1 MFTAVGGRAAGIA
14 LGVLAD
20 AVFGDPQRGHP
31 VAVFGSGAAALE
43 RRCYADS
50 RAAGVVYA
58 GALLGAVTLTAAGPG
73 RLSRP
78 SCGAGE
84 VAWLAAATFTA
95 LGGTSLARTGE
106 RMADLVGANDLAG
119 ARALLPSLCGR
130 DPSVLDAGGLTRA
143 ALESIAENTS
153 DAQVGPLLW
162 AALGGAPGVLL
173 YRAANTLDAM
183 VGNKSPRY
191 RRFGW
196 AAARFDDLLN
206 LAAARVTGLLVVA
219 CAPLVNGSPR
229 GAIRAWRSDAARHP
243 SPNAGVAEAS
253 FAGALGIQLGGPTQ
267 YAHELEIRP
276 TLGTGRAP
284 DAGDLRRAVRLS
296 RAVQLAA
303 AAAAVSV
310 ACRTGRP
317 ACPQA

>member
-1 MFTAVGGRAAGIA
+1 MFAAVCRSRAAGIA

-20 AVFGDPQRGHP
+20 AAFGDPRRGHP
-31 VAVFGSGAAALE
+31 VAFFGSGAAAFE

-50 RAAGVVYA
+50 RGAGVVYA
-58 GALLGAVTLTAAGPG
+58 GSLLSAVTLTAAGV
-73 RLSRP
+73 SRRTT
-78 SCGAGE
+78 GAARM
-84 VAWLAAATFTA
+84 AWVAAATFTA
-95 LGGTSLARTGE
+95 LGGTSLARTGDQ
-106 RMADLVGANDLAG
+106 MADLDGRGDLAA
-119 ARALLPSLCGR
+119 ARELLPSLCGR
-130 DPSVLDAGGLTRA
+130 DPSVLDAAGLTRA

-162 AALGGAPGVLL
+162 AAVGGAPGVLL

-183 VGNKSPRY
+183 VGNKSARY

-206 LAAARVTGLLVVA
+206 LAAARLTGLLVVI
-219 CAPLVNGSPR
+219 CAPLVGGSSL

-276 TLGTGRAP
+276 SLGTGGAP
-284 DAGDLRRAVRLS
+284 DADDLRRAVRLS
-296 RAVQLAA
+296 RAVQIAA
-303 AAAAVSV
+303 AALAVSV

-317 ACPQA
+317 ACPRG